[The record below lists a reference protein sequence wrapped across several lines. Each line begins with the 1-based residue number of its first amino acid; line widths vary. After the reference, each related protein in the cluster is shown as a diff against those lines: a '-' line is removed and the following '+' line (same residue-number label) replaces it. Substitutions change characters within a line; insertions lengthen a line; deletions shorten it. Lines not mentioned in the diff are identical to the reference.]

1 MGRLRVVYELHLS
14 QLSKVA
20 MPINSKIAYCI
31 LFSKNYRCPPRYSE
45 SEDHYVLGIYPNSV
59 HRFYRAMHFSAKRGI
74 AIACRLSVRPSV
86 RPSIC
91 DVGEL

>member
-1 MGRLRVVYELHLS
+1 VYELHLS

-59 HRFYRAMHFSAKRGI
+59 HRFLVSNGVTVF
-74 AIACRLSVRPSV
+74 RPALNVCSQKHIFFLP
-86 RPSIC
+86 R
-91 DVGEL
+91 